1 MQIAKDFP
9 QEPDILLLL
18 LFRLFL
24 GQMMSNSIFMDVLHI
39 FVRSQLARHVILW
52 WHHWPSNFGQC
63 PAELFLRVESH

>member
-24 GQMMSNSIFMDVLHI
+24 AQMMSNSIFMDVLHI
-39 FVRSQLARHVILW
+39 FVRSQLARQVIL
-52 WHHWPSNFGQC
+52 
-63 PAELFLRVESH
+63 